1 MRAEVVLNIAVMLQP
16 VAKVT
21 KLFGAERGGG
31 VVVALYAEFPEEFA
45 PQSDP
50 LFVRIDSLD
59 VPLWCDRFERR
70 GATGA
75 LVEFADWDTARR
87 AAELVGREL
96 FAEAGEAA
104 PDDEFYMEDLIGF
117 AADVDG
123 RQGEVT
129 DYYDSEANPLLGVTL
144 DGREYLVPAVEEFI
158 VGIDF
163 EGRRLRMTL
172 PDGLL
177 TLND

>member
-1 MRAEVVLNIAVMLQP
+1 MLLP

-31 VVVALYAEFPEEFA
+31 AVVALYAEFPEDFA
-45 PQSDP
+45 PESEP

-59 VPLWCDRFERR
+59 VPLWCERFERR
-70 GATGA
+70 GAAGA
-75 LVEFADWDTARR
+75 LAEFADWDTARR
-87 AAELVGREL
+87 ASELVGLEL
-96 FAEAGEAA
+96 FVEADEERS
-104 PDDEFYMEDLIGF
+104 DDEFYMEDLIGF

-129 DYYDSEANPLLGVTL
+129 DYYDSEANPLLGVTI
-144 DGREYLVPAVEEFI
+144 DGREYLVPAVGEFI
-158 VGIDF
+158 AEIDF

-172 PDGLL
+172 PEGLL
-177 TLND
+177 SLND

>member
-1 MRAEVVLNIAVMLQP
+1 MLLP

-31 VVVALYAEFPEEFA
+31 VVVALYAAFPEDFA
-45 PQSDP
+45 PESEP

-59 VPLWCDRFERR
+59 VPLWCERFERR
-70 GATGA
+70 GAAGA
-75 LVEFADWDTARR
+75 LAEFADWDTARR
-87 AAELVGREL
+87 ASELVGREL
-96 FAEAGEAA
+96 FVEADEERS
-104 PDDEFYMEDLIGF
+104 DDEFYMEDLIGF

-129 DYYDSEANPLLGVTL
+129 DYYDSEANPLLGVTI
-144 DGREYLVPAVEEFI
+144 DGREYLVPAVGEFI
-158 VGIDF
+158 AGIDF

-172 PDGLL
+172 PEGLL
-177 TLND
+177 SLND

>member
-1 MRAEVVLNIAVMLQP
+1 MLLP

-31 VVVALYAEFPEEFA
+31 VVVPLYAAFPEDFA
-45 PQSDP
+45 PESEP

-59 VPLWCDRFERR
+59 VPLWCERFERR
-70 GATGA
+70 GAAGA
-75 LVEFADWDTARR
+75 LAEFADWDTARR
-87 AAELVGREL
+87 ASELVGREL
-96 FAEAGEAA
+96 FVEADEERS
-104 PDDEFYMEDLIGF
+104 DDEFYMEDLIGF

-129 DYYDSEANPLLGVTL
+129 DYYDSEANPLLGVTI
-144 DGREYLVPAVEEFI
+144 DGREYLVPAVGEFI
-158 VGIDF
+158 AEIDF

-172 PDGLL
+172 PEGLL
-177 TLND
+177 SLND

>member
-1 MRAEVVLNIAVMLQP
+1 MLLP

-31 VVVALYAEFPEEFA
+31 VVVALYTEFSEDFA
-45 PQSDP
+45 PESEP

-59 VPLWCDRFERR
+59 VPLWCERFERR
-70 GATGA
+70 GAAGA
-75 LVEFADWDTARR
+75 LAEFADWDTARR
-87 AAELVGREL
+87 ASELVGREL
-96 FAEAGEAA
+96 FVEADEERS
-104 PDDEFYMEDLIGF
+104 DDEFYMEDLIGF

-129 DYYDSEANPLLGVTL
+129 DYYDSEANPLLGVTI
-144 DGREYLVPAVEEFI
+144 DGREYLVPAVGEFI
-158 VGIDF
+158 AGIDF

-172 PDGLL
+172 PEGLL
-177 TLND
+177 SLND

>member
-1 MRAEVVLNIAVMLQP
+1 MLLP

-31 VVVALYAEFPEEFA
+31 VVVALYTEFPEDFA
-45 PQSDP
+45 PESEP

-59 VPLWCDRFERR
+59 VPLWCERFERR
-70 GATGA
+70 GAAGA
-75 LVEFADWDTARR
+75 LEERS
-87 AAELVGREL
+87 
-96 FAEAGEAA
+96 
-104 PDDEFYMEDLIGF
+104 DDEFYMEDLIGF

-129 DYYDSEANPLLGVTL
+129 DYYDSEANPLLGVTI
-144 DGREYLVPAVEEFI
+144 DGREYLVPAVGEFI
-158 VGIDF
+158 AGIDF

-172 PDGLL
+172 PEGLL
-177 TLND
+177 SLND

>member
-1 MRAEVVLNIAVMLQP
+1 MLLP

-31 VVVALYAEFPEEFA
+31 VVVALYTEFPEDFA
-45 PQSDP
+45 PESEP

-59 VPLWCDRFERR
+59 VPLWCERFERR
-70 GATGA
+70 GAAGA
-75 LVEFADWDTARR
+75 LAEFADWDTARR
-87 AAELVGREL
+87 ASELVGREL
-96 FAEAGEAA
+96 FVEADEERS
-104 PDDEFYMEDLIGF
+104 DDEFYMEDLIGF

-129 DYYDSEANPLLGVTL
+129 DYYDSEANPLFELEL
-144 DGREYLVPAVEEFI
+144 EGRSVLVPAVEEFFAH
-158 VGIDF
+158 IDF
-163 EGRRLRMTL
+163 EGCAVKLVL

-177 TLND
+177 EL

>member
-1 MRAEVVLNIAVMLQP
+1 MLLP

-31 VVVALYAEFPEEFA
+31 VVVALYAEFPEDFA
-45 PQSDP
+45 PESEP

-59 VPLWCDRFERR
+59 VPLWCERFERR
-70 GATGA
+70 GAAGA
-75 LVEFADWDTARR
+75 LARR
-87 AAELVGREL
+87 ASELVGLEL
-96 FAEAGEAA
+96 FVEADEERS
-104 PDDEFYMEDLIGF
+104 DDEFYMEDLIGF

-129 DYYDSEANPLLGVTL
+129 DYYDSEANPLLGVTI

-158 VGIDF
+158 AGIDF
-163 EGRRLRMTL
+163 AGRRLRMTL
-172 PDGLL
+172 PEGLL
-177 TLND
+177 SLND

>member
-1 MRAEVVLNIAVMLQP
+1 MLLP

-31 VVVALYAEFPEEFA
+31 VVVALYAEFPEDFA
-45 PQSDP
+45 PESEP

-59 VPLWCDRFERR
+59 VPLWCERFERR
-70 GATGA
+70 GAAGA
-75 LVEFADWDTARR
+75 LAEFADWDTARR
-87 AAELVGREL
+87 ASELVGLEL
-96 FAEAGEAA
+96 FVEADEERS
-104 PDDEFYMEDLIGF
+104 DDEFYMEDLIGF

-129 DYYDSEANPLLGVTL
+129 DYYDSEANPLLGVTI

-158 VGIDF
+158 AGIDF
-163 EGRRLRMTL
+163 EGRRMRMTL
-172 PDGLL
+172 PEGLL
-177 TLND
+177 SLND

>member
-1 MRAEVVLNIAVMLQP
+1 MLLP

-31 VVVALYAEFPEEFA
+31 VVVELYTEFPEDFA
-45 PQSDP
+45 PESEP

-59 VPLWCDRFERR
+59 VPLWCERFERR
-70 GATGA
+70 GAAGA
-75 LVEFADWDTARR
+75 LAEFADWDTARR
-87 AAELVGREL
+87 ASELVGREL
-96 FAEAGEAA
+96 FDEADEERS
-104 PDDEFYMEDLIGF
+104 DDEFYMEDLIGF

-129 DYYDSEANPLLGVTL
+129 DYYDSEANPLLGVTI
-144 DGREYLVPAVEEFI
+144 DGREYLVPAVGEFI
-158 VGIDF
+158 AGIDF

-172 PDGLL
+172 PEGLL
-177 TLND
+177 SLND